1 MASLFGPTPQEIIY
15 ARMKEDE
22 KMRMLRDQQISQEGS
37 QFGVFAPLYQ
47 AGRRFGEMG
56 SKAIVSG
63 LFPEAVEPDLRRAQA
78 TESILAKYQGQDLS
92 DPAVLKKIG
101 SDFMTAGVPEAGIK
115 AITMAKELTPKQ
127 EFITGKAGEI
137 IYRRGAD
144 GTLTEVAA
152 IPDKDTR
159 AKVDKDFATA
169 AGSLGL
175 PVKGFI
181 DEYTSDEIKRIDA
194 KLNADK
200 KGGQGTEFE
209 RLIAGLPPE
218 EQARLKKDYL
228 AKITSK
234 DMSPALV
241 TQAMKESGQLDQL
254 RFGAADVAEAISN
267 LKSGKLKLSL
277 SDNFANTI
285 KTLTSKGDEGS
296 IAYNK
301 FQTALETLRNARLNL
316 NVGVQTEGDA
326 IRAANEFLVGYAK
339 YDTKTALSQLDR
351 VFKKLEIA
359 YNSKGKSLTTLY
371 GGKLPE
377 GFVQPFPTIGGTTQT
392 KPTASNFSEDQL
404 RDGFERAKKQYP
416 EWATLGYEA
425 YKKQILG
432 Q

>member
-63 LFPEAVEPDLRRAQA
+63 LFPEAVSPDLRRAQA
-78 TESILAKYQGQDLS
+78 TQMILDKYQGQDLS
-92 DPAVLKKIG
+92 DPAVLKSIG
-101 SDFMTAGVPEAGIK
+101 SEFMTAGVPEAGIK
-115 AITMAKELTPKQ
+115 AITLAKELGPKR
-127 EFITGKAGEI
+127 ERIN
-137 IYRRGAD
+137 
-144 GTLTEVAA
+144 VAA
-152 IPDKDTR
+152 GGTVIDESGNVIFQAPDKDTR

-181 DEYTSDEIKRIDA
+181 DEYTADEIKRIDA
-194 KLNADK
+194 KLAADK
-200 KGGQGTEFE
+200 KVGQGTEFE

-218 EQARLKKDYL
+218 EQIRLKKDYL

-234 DMSPALV
+234 TLGPAEL
-241 TQAMKESGQLDQL
+241 TLAQKESGQLDQL
-254 RFGAADVAEAISN
+254 RFGATDVAEAISN

-326 IRAANEFLVGYAK
+326 LRAANEFLAGYAK
-339 YDTKTALSQLDR
+339 YDTKTALSQLER
-351 VFKKLEIA
+351 VFKKLEQA

-392 KPTASNFSEDQL
+392 TPAAPNFSEDQL
-404 RDGFERAKKQYP
+404 RSGFERAKAQYP